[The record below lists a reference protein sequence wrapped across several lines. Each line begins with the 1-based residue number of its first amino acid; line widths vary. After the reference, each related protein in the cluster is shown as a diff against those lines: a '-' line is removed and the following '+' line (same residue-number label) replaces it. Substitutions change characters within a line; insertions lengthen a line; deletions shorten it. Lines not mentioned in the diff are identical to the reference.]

1 VESGSQVRTAAEA
14 GAGQLERGIGLGGG
28 VALNM
33 IDMIGVGP
41 FITLPLL
48 VMSMGGPQSMLGWVL
63 GAAIALCDGLVWAE
77 LGAAM
82 PRAGGSYAYL
92 SEMYGKEGAG
102 KFFSFLYIWQLGFSA
117 PLSIASGCVGLAMYA
132 GYLDPGLRG
141 AWWSWSLASGHFNF
155 DISFGPGTLVAMGAV
170 TLAVVLLYRKI
181 ESIAQFAQ
189 WLWVGVALAMGLAIC
204 AGLTH
209 FNPHVAFD
217 FPAGA
222 FKVSPSWLN
231 GLGMAMLI
239 ATYDYWGYYNI
250 CFLGGEVR
258 NPGKNIPR
266 AVVWSILITGGL
278 YLLLN
283 VSLMSVVPW
292 REIAGKSLGGGGIF
306 SVMLAQVWGRWAGVA
321 MAVLVMWTAF
331 ASVYALMLGYSR
343 VPYAAAV
350 DGNYFRVFAKLHAKG
365 KFPYV
370 SLLALGAA
378 AMVFCLFSL
387 MDLVA
392 ALVVLRIVL
401 QFLLQQAGLIR
412 LRITRPDLPRPFRVW
427 LYPLPVVVAMVG
439 FGYML
444 FMRPNFEREL
454 LFAGVVAVSGCV
466 AYGVRSMF
474 MTQTKG

>member
-1 VESGSQVRTAAEA
+1 MENNSADLSAGLVE
-14 GAGQLERGIGLGGG
+14 LERGIGLRSA
-28 VALNM
+28 VVLNM

-48 VMSMGGPQSMLGWVL
+48 VMAMGGPQSMLGWVL

-82 PRAGGSYAYL
+82 PKAGGSYAYL
-92 SEMYGKEGAG
+92 SEMYGRQGAG

-117 PLSIASGCVGLAMYA
+117 PLSIASGCVGLAAYA
-132 GYLDPGLRG
+132 GYLLPGLQG
-141 AWWSWSLASGHFNF
+141 TWWIWGLGSHSIHFVVR
-155 DISFGPGTLVAMGAV
+155 FGPATLVAMGVVA
-170 TLAVVLLYRKI
+170 LAVVLLYRRI
-181 ESIAQFAQ
+181 ESIARLAQ
-189 WLWVGVALAMGLAIC
+189 WLWVGVALAMGLAIV

-209 FNPHVAFD
+209 FNPRVAFD
-217 FPAGA
+217 FPVDA
-222 FKVSPSWLN
+222 FKLSPQWFQWL
-231 GLGMAMLI
+231 GSAMLI

-258 NPGKNIPR
+258 QPGRNIPR
-266 AVVWSILITGGL
+266 AVLISIVLVMGL
-278 YLLLN
+278 YVLLN
-283 VSLMSVVPW
+283 VSLLGVVPW
-292 REIAGKSLGGGGIF
+292 RSMTGKSMGSGGIF
-306 SVMLAQVWGRWAGVA
+306 SVMLTQVWGHGAGVV

-331 ASVYALMLGYSR
+331 ASVYALLLGYSR

-350 DGNYFRVFAKLHAKG
+350 DGNYFRVFAKLHPQG
-365 KFPYV
+365 KFPYI

-387 MDLVA
+387 ADLVA

-427 LYPLPVVVAMVG
+427 LYPVPVVVAMAG

-444 FMRPNFEREL
+444 VMRPNFQREL
-454 LFAGVVAVSGCV
+454 WIAAVVAVSGAV
-466 AYGVRSMF
+466 AFGLRALVMRRAV
-474 MTQTKG
+474 